1 MKKATIVIIII
12 TFLGIGFYILKKDAS
27 QTTKGEIISPLG
39 KSSFMN
45 TLGDQDNRDLQKE
58 LTIYGY
64 LPYWTV
70 DEIDNIRLENLSDV
84 AYFGLYINSEG
95 DIIKSQEAEEDGE
108 KVSVGNPGYSYW
120 HNSEK
125 LANFIRKAKRQNV
138 NIALTIISHVD
149 SESTEFLNCEECWKN
164 FYKNLKDEMKVHDID
179 SVNLNFEYYEEVDKE
194 IALKYSKFTQYIK
207 KELNKDFEEPEIVV
221 TTFADSLINNR
232 VSDVP
237 SLAKIADRLFI
248 MAYDFH
254 IMSADKAA
262 PVSPMGGS
270 GLHAGYDIK
279 TMIKDYLSYVP
290 PQKLIL
296 GVPYYGFNW
305 AKGEERIIEEIE
317 ENPNEHDDNP
327 KDENEDDDEDKKV
340 EIIKD
345 SITQTYSEIIT
356 NIEELNA
363 EVQWD
368 EPGQVPFYE
377 YVDEE
382 TQKTRK
388 VYFENEKSLSVKYQI
403 AKEFDLAGVGI
414 WALGYDGDRPE
425 LWKLLDTEFNLK

>member
-1 MKKATIVIIII
+1 
-12 TFLGIGFYILKKDAS
+12 
-27 QTTKGEIISPLG
+27 
-39 KSSFMN
+39 
-45 TLGDQDNRDLQKE
+45 
-58 LTIYGY
+58 
-64 LPYWTV
+64 
-70 DEIDNIRLENLSDV
+70 
-84 AYFGLYINSEG
+84 
-95 DIIKSQEAEEDGE
+95 
-108 KVSVGNPGYSYW
+108 
-120 HNSEK
+120 
-125 LANFIRKAKRQNV
+125 
-138 NIALTIISHVD
+138 
-149 SESTEFLNCEECWKN
+149 
-164 FYKNLKDEMKVHDID
+164 
-179 SVNLNFEYYEEVDKE
+179 
-194 IALKYSKFTQYIK
+194 
-207 KELNKDFEEPEIVV
+207 
-221 TTFADSLINNR
+221 
-232 VSDVP
+232 
-237 SLAKIADRLFI
+237 
-248 MAYDFH
+248 
-254 IMSADKAA
+254 MSADKAA